1 MSLEWLTC
9 ATWDIGGSWGGGP
22 GSIPSRYFASQDLW
36 DVNAWETTNLVI
48 DGRTGKGIK
57 LGAPGTT
64 TAGSYT
70 GHIIT
75 RDKDFVGYYVAL
87 KHPGGVAVGNGVE
100 GSLYGVV
107 HLTSSIVAGEESHL
121 VIGYSIDTLSGT
133 TLTHINWCVF
143 EFDSDGEWVAT
154 HLSSDAVAVPTA
166 WTLLSVWRNIP
177 TDRNYFYWH
186 PDGGSEVAEGFF
198 DLDVEDDGHMT
209 YRHAFTGAKGA
220 SDALIVHMDDLAS
233 CHGDAV
239 GERPAQGEDTL
250 HGKVAV
256 PDSSSPDFCDL
267 DGSSLPEFARITRLS
282 ATTGN
287 IEAKCEDPAF
297 NVFALSNQASL
308 FNAEGRAFEKTPDD
322 TPDPWNLARFNA
334 LQAQM
339 QGSNN
344 DDLVAQAW
352 GRNLT
357 VLPPSAPSARRIF
370 ITHN

>member
-9 ATWDIGGSWGGGP
+9 ATWDVGGNWSDSERP
-22 GSIPSRYFASQDLW
+22 REFASQDLW
-36 DVNAWETTNLVI
+36 GVSAWDAANIVV
-48 DGRTGKGIK
+48 DPARTGKGIK
-57 LGAPGTT
+57 LGAPAITVAT
-64 TAGSYT
+64 DYT
-70 GHIIT
+70 GHIVT

-87 KHPGGVAVGNGVE
+87 KHPGGEVAQSVE

-107 HLTSSIVAGEESHL
+107 HLTSAIVAGEESHL

-133 TLTHINWCVF
+133 TLTHINWAVF
-143 EFDSDGEWVAT
+143 EFDSDGAYVDT
-154 HLSSDAVAVPTA
+154 HLFSAAVAVPTA

-186 PDGGSEVAEGFF
+186 PDGGSETYEGFF
-198 DLDVEDDGHMT
+198 DLAVEDDGHMT
-209 YRHAFTGAKGA
+209 YRHSFCGAKGA
-220 SDALIVHMDDLAS
+220 SDGLIVHMDDLAS

-297 NVFALSNQASL
+297 NVSALSNQASL

-357 VLPPSAPSARRIF
+357 VLPPSAPTARRIF